1 MTQEFDHTPVM
12 VAEVVSMFEPVP
24 AGVLVD
30 ATVGGGGH
38 AAALLGRMPDHELV
52 GLDADDA
59 AVAESVG
66 APGRVRGSGA
76 GW

>member
-12 VAEVVSMFEPVP
+12 VSEVVSMLEPVP

-38 AAALLGRMPDHELV
+38 AAALL
-52 GLDADDA
+52 A
-59 AVAESVG
+59 ALARRTS
-66 APGRVRGSGA
+66 
-76 GW
+76 